1 MKFLRNFSRIL
12 IGLTFIFSGFVKA
25 VDPMGSMYKFKEYFE
40 AFGMS
45 GLAGMA
51 LFLGVLLFL
60 CEFILGFS
68 FLFNVKIKV
77 TAWLMLLFMT
87 FFTVLTFILAIKNP
101 VSDCGCFGDAIKLT
115 NWGTFYKNIV
125 LMALTLIVF
134 FQRKK
139 FVNKFADVVQLSVL
153 GLGAIIVLGIG
164 YYSYNHLPLID
175 FMPWKKGA
183 VIAKQ
188 ILPQNEIAEIKL
200 IYKNTET
207 GEMLEYTSKTLPWQ
221 DTVFFK
227 KLVFVE
233 QKKKIIQEYK
243 EAPIHDFMID
253 DADKNERNAEII
265 GNPNYQFLF
274 ISHDLGSADKSIFPA
289 LNEFYA
295 QCRKDS
301 ISMVG
306 LCGSSFRDIDIFRL
320 ENKANFD
327 FFTVDETA
335 LKSVVRSNPGLVL
348 LKNGVVLDK
357 WHYHDFPTYEQF
369 KSNMPKYE
377 ELLKQVKAKK

>member
-1 MKFLRNFSRIL
+1 
-12 IGLTFIFSGFVKA
+12 
-25 VDPMGSMYKFKEYFE
+25 MYKFKEYFE
-40 AFGMS
+40 AFGMDAF
-45 GLAGMA
+45 AGMA
-51 LFLGVLLFL
+51 LTFGVLLFL
-60 CEFILGFS
+60 CEFLLGFS
-68 FLFNVKIKV
+68 FLFNVKIKF
-77 TAWLMLLFMT
+77 TSWLMLLFML

-101 VSDCGCFGDAIKLT
+101 VSDCGCFGDAITLT

-134 FQRKK
+134 LQRKK
-139 FVNKFADVVQLSVL
+139 FVNKFADTGQFSILVIGAVIIL
-153 GLGAIIVLGIG
+153 GVAV
-164 YYSYNHLPLID
+164 YSYNHLPLID

-183 VIAKQ
+183 IIAKQ

-221 DTVFFK
+221 DSVFFK

-253 DADKNERNAEII
+253 DAEKNERNVEII

-274 ISHDLGSADKSIFPA
+274 VSHDLGKANRDIFPK
-289 LNEFYA
+289 LNEFYD
-295 QCRKDS
+295 QCLKDS
-301 ISMVG
+301 ISMVA
-306 LCGSSFRDIDIFRL
+306 LCGSAFTEIDIFRHD
-320 ENKANFD
+320 NKANFP

-348 LKNGVVLDK
+348 LKDGVVLDK
-357 WHYHDFPTYEQF
+357 WHYHDFPTYEEF

-377 ELLKQVKAKK
+377 ALLKKVKGKR